1 MGDCKMKKTLN
12 CLMAVLLLASCKN
25 DGRII
30 EPKGG
35 DAHALLMEQE
45 YDFGEVSDND
55 GTVEHE
61 FVVANDGGKAFVLLS
76 AKPHCDC
83 TTVDFKQELVEPGYG
98 TTVKVSLDVKGLSKG
113 EFMRAVDLFPSC
125 KRDPANTTITLRGV
139 KL

>member
-1 MGDCKMKKTLN
+1 MKTIVKWSLP
-12 CLMAVLLLASCKN
+12 VLLLAACGG
-25 DGRII
+25 DGLIV

-35 DAHALLMEQE
+35 DAHAVLMEQE
-45 YDFGEVSDND
+45 YNFGEVSANA

-83 TTVDFKQELVEPGYG
+83 TTVDFRQERVDPGHG
-98 TTVKVSLDVKGLSKG
+98 TTVKVKLDVKGLSPG
-113 EFMRAVDLFPSC
+113 EFMRTVDLFPSC
-125 KRDPANTTITLRGV
+125 RRDPASTTITLRGV